1 MEWTILHRFG
11 LAGTNGHQFIKRRN
25 PNVEIRIDDQS
36 QSSKHGFFSRNFR
49 SSGRN
54 RTSVEASAKALDA
67 ATVLIPPAKR
77 LRLQLETRKLSG
89 EFRVHQFANLS
100 HRSVAVG
107 GSLITD
113 HQFTGNQGAA
123 TSARDQLSAMD
134 YQLSAFVPQAR
145 DYGGQVSSSDDYGR
159 GAGVGRG
166 RGVGVGLGVTLGVPV
181 GVGVELP
188 GAVAVGV
195 AVGVCV
201 AVGVGVGV
209 RVAVGVAVGV
219 TIAVAVGV
227 GVGVRVAVGVAVGV
241 TIDVAVG
248 VAVGVRVAVGVAVA
262 VAVA

>member
-89 EFRVHQFANLS
+89 EFPVHQFANLS
-100 HRSVAVG
+100 HGSVAVG

-123 TSARDQLSAMD
+123 TAAPEQLSAMHLRPAGAGLRRKSSRAGRRTG
-134 YQLSAFVPQAR
+134 QLFRPLRAR
-145 DYGGQVSSSDDYGR
+145 RRSWPRPRGWSSSR
-159 GAGVGRG
+159 WSSCWR
-166 RGVGVGLGVTLGVPV
+166 R
-181 GVGVELP
+181 
-188 GAVAVGV
+188 
-195 AVGVCV
+195 
-201 AVGVGVGV
+201 
-209 RVAVGVAVGV
+209 
-219 TIAVAVGV
+219 
-227 GVGVRVAVGVAVGV
+227 
-241 TIDVAVG
+241 
-248 VAVGVRVAVGVAVA
+248 
-262 VAVA
+262 